1 MLASLIIVAALVGVQ
16 SPSTP
21 KPAEK
26 KGITCRLTLST
37 DMSLQ
42 DRWFHCPGEMGIK
55 LPEAISVVRQQTLAA
70 YVFFAHWSTR
80 LDGTVDVDYDVRIK
94 RPNGG
99 LYTSEE
105 LLRGH
110 MGSVGEDE
118 NILLCDQ
125 VFDAAFAAD
134 APLGDYVVIATLR
147 DNAGQ
152 TISKTEKTITLVDYA
167 DGLPV
172 DDPKKFES
180 WMNGY
185 FLNPEPLRAIPTLC
199 ALGHAGYWK
208 DVQLPSTSTGFFA
221 ELFATNTWLVPRLL
235 ERFDVQEPETK
246 RLILWLLAQ
255 SFFDAKEFAAGL
267 HGADKEAWEKLQAET
282 RHYPLLDPM
291 MKSAHVDQ
299 LWGVFF
305 ASGKFAAIQ
314 KLADALAPERTEA
327 IGEGADK
334 PALQKAVTTSLRT
347 YARNELL
354 VHGYCDWIMANDATT
369 DGVRDALKKVLGR

>member
-1 MLASLIIVAALVGVQ
+1 MLATLMIAAVLLAPQ
-16 SPSTP
+16 KPADP

-26 KGITCRLTLST
+26 KGVSSRLTLST
-37 DMSLQ
+37 DSSLQ

-55 LPEAISVVRQQTLAA
+55 LPEATTVVRQQTLFA
-70 YVFFAHWSTR
+70 YVFFSHWSTR

-125 VFDAAFAAD
+125 VFDVAFAAD

-152 TISKTEKTITLVDYA
+152 TISKTEKTISLVDYA

-180 WMNGY
+180 WMKGY
-185 FLNPEPLRAIPTLC
+185 FQNPEPLRAIATLC
-199 ALGHAGYWK
+199 ALGHAGFWK
-208 DVQLPSTSTGFFA
+208 DAQLPSTSTGFFA

-235 ERFDVQEPETK
+235 EKYDVQEPETK

-255 SFFDAKEFAAGL
+255 SFFDGKEFVAKL

-282 RHYPLLDPM
+282 RHYPLLDPI
-291 MKSAHVDQ
+291 MKPAHVDQ

-334 PALQKAVTTSLRT
+334 EALQKVVSASLRT

-354 VHGYCDWIMANDATT
+354 VHGYCEWITT
-369 DGVRDALKKVLGR
+369 NEAASDGVREALKKALGN